1 MFIVSLFTMSLPDCH
16 LLALIYLNASNST
29 VSSRPEPAGRDW
41 PLYGDEY
48 WRIMFGNVPI
58 AGGYVIYYDLFI

>member
-1 MFIVSLFTMSLPDCH
+1 
-16 LLALIYLNASNST
+16 LITAIG
-29 VSSRPEPAGRDW
+29 SSRPEPAGRDW